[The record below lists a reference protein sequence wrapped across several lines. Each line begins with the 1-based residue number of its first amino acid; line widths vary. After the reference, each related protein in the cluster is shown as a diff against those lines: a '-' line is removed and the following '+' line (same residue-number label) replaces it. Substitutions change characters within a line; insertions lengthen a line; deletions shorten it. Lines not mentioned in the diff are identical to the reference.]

1 MCFKTC
7 YSQISIVIDSI
18 DLQFVSLRV
27 QKKCKKNIPIED
39 MNSGPDITMFLS
51 LVNISDTPV
60 VIQNE
65 KLDIGFSYIFMDSIF
80 RFPQHRLVPLF
91 QECTLFPGQKVSL
104 LICSS
109 VFSPTTIEKD
119 KYKYTSE
126 IKQILPTLRAWVS
139 DKDTTFYSDPCK
151 FLTYSVPFEKEGCF
165 HDNLNKHFVEKM
177 NKLLS
182 KQISKN

>member
-1 MCFKTC
+1 MKKIIIFILCLMCFKTC

-80 RFPQHRLVPLF
+80 RFPQCQCLNMVDRFVTVFVTFFHIYFSISRAMM
-91 QECTLFPGQKVSL
+91 S
-104 LICSS
+104 CS
-109 VFSPTTIEKD
+109 F
-119 KYKYTSE
+119 
-126 IKQILPTLRAWVS
+126 
-139 DKDTTFYSDPCK
+139 F
-151 FLTYSVPFEKEGCF
+151 G
-165 HDNLNKHFVEKM
+165 
-177 NKLLS
+177 
-182 KQISKN
+182 